1 VSSNDGEAT
10 AHDDDAS
17 WASPAK
23 KEKEVDR
30 GIGKSEPFR
39 FLVQRH

>member
-1 VSSNDGEAT
+1 VSSNEGEAT
-10 AHDDDAS
+10 AHHDEAS

-39 FLVQRH
+39 FLVPRY